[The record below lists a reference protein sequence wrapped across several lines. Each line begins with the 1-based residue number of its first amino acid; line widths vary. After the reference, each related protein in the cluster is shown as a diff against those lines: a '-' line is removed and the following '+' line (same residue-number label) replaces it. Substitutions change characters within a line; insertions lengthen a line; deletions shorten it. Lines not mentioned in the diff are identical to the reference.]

1 LIELCIYLSKREKK
15 SLSDFLV
22 KAEENADVTEVH
34 NIDAR
39 QYKLII
45 QEHRKQLE
53 KKDNLIAR
61 IKTIRNKNIAHADEA
76 FFKNPNDIYKKYPIH
91 TSETDEL
98 LDIISNILKDHH
110 IYLFGRDMDMVFRT
124 SSGIEAILIYTRAY
138 KRIWEDDRLRHIN
151 RSIYSEDDY
160 NTTDSICS

>member
-1 LIELCIYLSKREKK
+1 
-15 SLSDFLV
+15 
-22 KAEENADVTEVH
+22 
-34 NIDAR
+34 
-39 QYKLII
+39 
-45 QEHRKQLE
+45 
-53 KKDNLIAR
+53 
-61 IKTIRNKNIAHADEA
+61 
-76 FFKNPNDIYKKYPIH
+76 
-91 TSETDEL
+91 